1 VRLSDFLVD
10 VGRPVAYYPKLSHI
24 TGGVKETLFLC
35 QLLYW
40 DGKQNDSGGWIYKT
54 QQEMFAE
61 RNSRKG

>member
-10 VGRPVAYYPKLSHI
+10 VGRPVAYYPQLSHI

-40 DGKQNDSGGWIYKT
+40 DGKQNDSVGT
-54 QQEMFAE
+54 AE
-61 RNSRKG
+61 RGS